1 MILSLVG
8 KEYVEA
14 KENASKS
21 TIAVK
26 WILTVLLY
34 AFFVALEVYIFIAIN
49 NKLDE
54 MSSYGSFDFICVYLF
69 AITIIS
75 SIMVVNKAR
84 ISIFKEKDR
93 LLLSKLPITSDDIVI
108 SKVIYIY
115 LKEVA
120 NSLILAAPI
129 LITYGALHELK
140 TGYYIFSCLYP
151 FFISFFSIGVTMI
164 ILIPYNYIY
173 NFLKKRYILQII
185 VSSILVIGLCF
196 VYKYV
201 LELFLNIVNNSKLDY
216 LFSESFMESINKT
229 ASYLIPVSSYLKMI
243 TTKTNLVSNTSI
255 FIGVCLLF
263 SVIGFFLASS
273 LLKKS
278 QFATSEETSSGKIK
292 IKKIKTAK
300 KALISKELMLIFRNS
315 NFIFT
320 YTALIIMQPFLTLVV
335 ITSLNKLL
343 YDSLEMFLIYYPEMI
358 NGINICIILL
368 FSSII
373 GASSIEP
380 LSREGK
386 GLLTVKQIPI
396 SPITQTLIKISITS
410 IISIFSLLISNIVLI
425 GTSTISATVFWI
437 SLGIGILF
445 TIELNILGL
454 FLDLRRLDVDKKA
467 NMTYL
472 SAFVSFA
479 FPLLLGII
487 HFVLTFIRVNATY
500 IYLIEFGLAIIV
512 MIPLILMYKKIV
524 NDGFTKM
531 RGELL

>member
-34 AFFVALEVYIFIAIN
+34 AFFVVLEVYIFIALN

-69 AITIIS
+69 VITIIS

-120 NSLILAAPI
+120 NSLILSAPI

-229 ASYLIPVSSYLKMI
+229 ANYLIPVSSYLKMI

-343 YDSLEMFLIYYPEMI
+343 YDSLEMFFETNEIEDEEVKEYLKDILFGVSKNEEEITKLIERHLKENWTIDRISKINISLLKIAIYEMKYNNLPYKVAINEVIELAKKYSDEQAGFFI
-358 NGINICIILL
+358 NGIL
-368 FSSII
+368 
-373 GASSIEP
+373 ASV
-380 LSREGK
+380 
-386 GLLTVKQIPI
+386 VKEE
-396 SPITQTLIKISITS
+396 K
-410 IISIFSLLISNIVLI
+410 
-425 GTSTISATVFWI
+425 
-437 SLGIGILF
+437 
-445 TIELNILGL
+445 
-454 FLDLRRLDVDKKA
+454 LD
-467 NMTYL
+467 
-472 SAFVSFA
+472 
-479 FPLLLGII
+479 
-487 HFVLTFIRVNATY
+487 
-500 IYLIEFGLAIIV
+500 E
-512 MIPLILMYKKIV
+512 
-524 NDGFTKM
+524 
-531 RGELL
+531 